1 MDDSKIL
8 EIEDLVKHFPLR
20 TGFSKRI
27 ISKEERFVRAVD
39 GVSFGV
45 DKGDVFCIAG
55 ESGCG
60 KTTLGRTILHLVES
74 TGGSIHFDSRDISI
88 LDRTALKELRKE
100 MQMIFQDPYGSLNPR
115 AKIYNIIAEGL
126 RVQNL
131 VGSKQEE
138 MEKVSRALEDVGLSP
153 ARDYF
158 SKYPHELSGGM
169 RQRVAIAGALV
180 LEPKLI
186 VMDEPVS
193 MLDVSIRA
201 GILKLI
207 YTLKEEYGLTY
218 MLITHDLSL
227 AYAISNKIVIMYL
240 GKIVEKG
247 PTEVVMRDPL
257 HPYTKALISAIPI
270 PDPSYERDKINIK
283 GGIPDAVDIPKGCRF
298 HPRCPFA
305 EEICSSQEPDMKNMG
320 EGRSVACHMA

>member
-1 MDDSKIL
+1 M
-8 EIEDLVKHFPLR
+8 
-20 TGFSKRI
+20 
-27 ISKEERFVRAVD
+27 
-39 GVSFGV
+39 
-45 DKGDVFCIAG
+45 
-55 ESGCG
+55 
-60 KTTLGRTILHLVES
+60 
-74 TGGSIHFDSRDISI
+74 
-88 LDRTALKELRKE
+88 
-100 MQMIFQDPYGSLNPR
+100 
-115 AKIYNIIAEGL
+115 
-126 RVQNL
+126 
-131 VGSKQEE
+131 
-138 MEKVSRALEDVGLSP
+138 
-153 ARDYF
+153 
-158 SKYPHELSGGM
+158 
-169 RQRVAIAGALV
+169 AIAGALV

>member
-8 EIEDLVKHFPLR
+8 EVKDLVKLFPLR
-20 TGFSKRI
+20 TGFSKSI
-27 ISKEERFVRAVD
+27 ISKEERFVRAID
-39 GVSFGV
+39 GVSFEV

-60 KTTLGRTILHLVES
+60 KTTLSRTILRLIEPTS
-74 TGGSIHFDSRDISI
+74 GTIIFDNREISFISRN
-88 LDRTALKELRKE
+88 ALKELRKE
-100 MQMIFQDPYGSLNPR
+100 IQMIFQDPYGSLNPR
-115 AKIYNIIAEGL
+115 AKIYDIIAEGL

-138 MEKVSRALEDVGLSP
+138 AEKVSRALEDVGLSP
-153 ARDYF
+153 SQDYF
-158 SKYPHELSGGM
+158 FKYPHELSGGM

-180 LEPKLI
+180 LKPKLI

-247 PTEVVMRDPL
+247 PTEAVMREPF

-270 PDPSYERDKINIK
+270 PDPSHKREKIEIK

-305 EEICSSQEPDMKNMG
+305 EEICSSQEPEMKMKG
-320 EGRSVACHMA
+320 EGRSVACHIA